1 VSAVT
6 ALNRKLRRDLWH
18 LRGQVIAIA
27 VVVASGVAIVVT
39 MRTAYES
46 LAESR
51 STYYATY
58 RFANLFASLKRAPES
73 LARKIEAIPGV
84 TRADTRLVFDVT
96 LDVPGL
102 SEPATGRLI
111 SVPERQQPILN
122 DVHIRRGRFIA
133 PGRRDEVLVSEAFAV
148 ANGLDLGA
156 ELGAVFNG
164 RWATLRVVGIALS
177 PEYVYEVRPGDLFP
191 DNTHFGVLWMGR
203 SAMETAFDM
212 DGAFND
218 VVLALAADA
227 NPAEVIVR
235 LDRLLDRYG
244 GLGAVGRDDQTSH
257 RFLSDELRQN
267 RIFGTVLPAI
277 FLGVAAFLL
286 NIVLSRLVAMQR
298 EQIGVLKA
306 FGYGPLAV
314 SLHYLGFALVAV
326 ALGAVVGTGLGLWL
340 GAKVNRIYTEFYR
353 FPIFRYDPGPTVVM
367 MAIGASAA
375 AALLGAFSAVR
386 RAWRVPAAEAMRPEP
401 PGRFRS
407 GVLERLGAERWLS
420 PATRMIARN
429 VARRPLRAVL
439 SVTGIACAVAILVL
453 GRYFVD
459 AMEYLAAVQFALVQ
473 RDDVTVVAHEP
484 LPSAARYA
492 LARLPGVV
500 VSEAYRAVPV
510 RLRHGHRSRRT
521 ALMGLPADATLRRLL
536 DRDLETVV
544 LPAEGVVLTTM
555 LADILE
561 VRPGDT
567 VVVEVLEGSRAKR
580 EVPVS
585 GLVDELIG
593 LSAYMDVRALNRLM
607 REGGT
612 VSGAMLTV
620 EPAAMPALYRLLKR
634 LPAVGGV
641 LRRDATLESFEK
653 TIGESM
659 GVFTAVLVGFACV
672 LAVAIVYNAA
682 RIALSERGRELASLR
697 VLGFTRGEVMR
708 MLLGEQALL
717 LVAALPLG
725 LALGYGTAA
734 LMAWT
739 YQWELFRLPLVL
751 TPATYAFAVG
761 VVGIA
766 AILSALIV
774 RRRLDRLDLVE
785 VLKSRE

>member
-1 VSAVT
+1 MSP
-6 ALNRKLRRDLWH
+6 LNRKLVRDLWH
-18 LRGQVIAIA
+18 LRGQVTAIA
-27 VVVASGVAIVVT
+27 VVVAAGVAIVVT

-51 STYYATY
+51 SNYYATY
-58 RFANLFASLKRAPES
+58 RFANLFASLKRAPQS

-84 TRADTRLVFDVT
+84 TRADTRLVADVT

-102 SEPATGRLI
+102 AAPATGRLI
-111 SVPERQQPILN
+111 SIPERQQPIIN

-133 PGRRDEVLVSEAFAV
+133 PGRRDEVLVSEAFAL
-148 ANGLDLGA
+148 ANGLDLGS
-156 ELGAVFNG
+156 EIGAVLNG

-191 DNTHFGVLWMGR
+191 DNRHFGVLWMGR
-203 SAMETAFDM
+203 AAMETAFDM

-218 VVLALAADA
+218 VVLTLAADA
-227 NPAEVIVR
+227 NPAEVTVR

-244 GLGAVGRDDQTSH
+244 GLGALGRDDQVSH

-306 FGYGPLAV
+306 FGYGPVTV

-326 ALGAVVGTGLGLWL
+326 TLGAVAGTASGLWL
-340 GAKVNRIYTEFYR
+340 GAELNRIYSEFYR
-353 FPIFRYDPGPTVVM
+353 FPVFRYDPGPTVVL
-367 MAIGASAA
+367 MAIAASAA
-375 AALLGAFSAVR
+375 AALFGAVTAVR

-401 PGRFRS
+401 PGQFHA
-407 GVLERLGAERWLS
+407 GWLERLGAQRWVP

-429 VARRPLRAVL
+429 MARRPLRAVM
-439 SVTGIACAVAILVL
+439 SITGLACAVAILLL

-459 AMEYLAAVQFALVQ
+459 AIEYLAAVQFALVQ
-473 RDDVTVVAHEP
+473 RDDMTVVAHEP
-484 LPSAARYA
+484 LPATARYE
-492 LARLPGVV
+492 LARLPGVL
-500 VSEAYRAVPV
+500 VSESYRAVPV
-510 RLRHGHRSRRT
+510 RLRSGHRSRRT
-521 ALMGLPADATLRRLL
+521 ALMGLPPDASLRRLL
-536 DRDLETVV
+536 DRNLESVA
-544 LPAEGVVLTTM
+544 LPPEGLVLTKM

-561 VRPGDT
+561 VQPGDT
-567 VVVEVLEGSRAKR
+567 VLVEVLEGSRPKR

-607 REGGT
+607 HEGGT
-612 VSGAMLTV
+612 VSGAMLIV
-620 EPAAMPALYRLLKR
+620 EPERMAELYGLLKR

-641 LRRDATLESFEK
+641 LQRETTLESFEK

-659 GVFTAVLVGFACV
+659 GVFTGVLVGFACV

-697 VLGFTRGEVMR
+697 VLGFTRGEVSR

-717 LVAALPLG
+717 LAAALPIG
-725 LALGYGTAA
+725 VALGYGTSA

-751 TPATYAFAVG
+751 TPATYAFSVG
-761 VVGIA
+761 VVGVA
-766 AILSALIV
+766 FLLSALLV
-774 RRRLDRLDLVE
+774 RRRLDRIDLVE